1 LIATLVIV
9 GVTLIL
15 PFSPL
20 GGLFGFRPLP
30 APFFVALG
38 AIMVLYIIAAEIAK
52 RVFYKKIK
60 F

>member
-1 LIATLVIV
+1 
-9 GVTLIL
+9 
-15 PFSPL
+15 L
-20 GGLFGFRPLP
+20 GGLFRFRPLP

-38 AIMVLYIIAAEIAK
+38 AIMFLYIIAAEIAK